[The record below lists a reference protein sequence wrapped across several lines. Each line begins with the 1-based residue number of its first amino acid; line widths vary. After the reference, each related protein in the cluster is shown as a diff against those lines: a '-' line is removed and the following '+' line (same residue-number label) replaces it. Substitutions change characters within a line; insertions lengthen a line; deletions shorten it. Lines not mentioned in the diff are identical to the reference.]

1 MDWTA
6 IARRILAPRADR
18 FALWPERTEDIQRA
32 QLNSLLRRAEHT
44 IIGKRYAFSDIR
56 SYSEFAK
63 RVPTCEYED
72 IRADVMRMIR
82 GEKDILWHGR
92 CRYFAQSSGT
102 SGGRSKYIPVTPD
115 SFQLNHYACA
125 ADSVGTY
132 LSLNHQSRLF
142 SGKGLILGGSFAN
155 TLGQEAGHAHVGDLS
170 ACLIDHT
177 GPLASL
183 FRAPS
188 RNVALLADW
197 TEKLPAI
204 VHDTMRENITSL
216 SGVPSWML
224 AVLNTLL
231 KESGGPEIGEIWPN
245 LEVFFH
251 GGIAFGPYRR
261 QYEELTQNHPIHY
274 LENYNASE
282 GFFAIQTEFSDRWMT
297 LLIDRGVFFEF
308 APISGGDPIPI
319 WEVEE
324 GKTYALYITAPNGLW
339 RYGIGDTVRIET
351 LHPVRISIAGRT
363 KSFIN
368 AFGEELMEQNA
379 DTALAAACEAT
390 GAAIADYTAAPV
402 YATKTSTGRH
412 QWLIEWTRAPQ
423 DIDTF
428 AEALDSA
435 LRSVNSDYDAKRS
448 AGGVFLSPPEI
459 TIAPAGLFARYLSTN
474 GSKRLGGQR
483 KVPRLRND
491 RSVIDPLLKLI
502 TST

>member
-6 IARRILAPRADR
+6 IARRILASRADR

-32 QLNSLLRRAEHT
+32 QLDNLLRRAERTVVGH
-44 IIGKRYAFSDIR
+44 RYDFADIR
-56 SYSEFAK
+56 SYADFAS

-72 IRADVMRMIR
+72 IRADVMSMIH
-82 GEKDILWHGR
+82 GASDVLWPGK

-102 SGGRSKYIPVTPD
+102 SGGRSKYIPVTTD
-115 SFQLNHYACA
+115 SFRINHYACA

-132 LSLNHQSRLF
+132 LSLNPQSRLF

-155 TLGQEAGHAHVGDLS
+155 TLGEEAGSAHVGDLS
-170 ACLIDHT
+170 ACLIDHA
-177 GPLASL
+177 GALASL

-188 RNVALLADW
+188 RNVALMADW

-231 KESGGPEIGEIWPN
+231 KESGSEDINEIWPN

-261 QYEELTQNHPIHY
+261 QYEELTRNLPIHY

-308 APISGGDPIPI
+308 APLGGGDPVPI
-319 WEVEE
+319 WEVEA
-324 GKTYALYITAPNGLW
+324 GRTYALYITAPNGLW

-402 YATKTSTGRH
+402 YATQTSTGRH
-412 QWLIEWTRAPQ
+412 QWLIEWTRPPR
-423 DIDTF
+423 DTHAF
-428 AEALDSA
+428 TEALDNA
-435 LRSVNSDYDAKRS
+435 LRRVNSDYDAKRS
-448 AGGVFLSPPEI
+448 AGGVFLAEPEI
-459 TIAPAGLFARYLSTN
+459 TSAPPGLFARYMASSGN
-474 GSKRLGGQR
+474 GRLGGQR

-502 TST
+502 QTT